1 MKGVKEMSKNVKV
14 DGFVWIAENGAV
26 DYGFFF
32 GDADEPVQF
41 QTTLKQ
47 LVRDTLEAY
56 KVIGSDVI
64 APYHAEDCLQL
75 IKALSNAQKMIEHE
89 LKRIETNVNQD
100 K

>member
-1 MKGVKEMSKNVKV
+1 MTKNVKV

-41 QTTLKQ
+41 ATTLKQ
-47 LVRDTLEAY
+47 LIRDTLEAY
-56 KVIGSDVI
+56 KVVGTDVV
-64 APYHAEDCLQL
+64 ADYHVEDCLQL
-75 IKALSNAQKMIEHE
+75 IHALSNAQKMIEHE
-89 LKRIETNVNQD
+89 IKRIETNANQN

>member
-1 MKGVKEMSKNVKV
+1 MSKNVKV

-41 QTTLKQ
+41 TTTLKQ

-56 KVIGSDVI
+56 KVIGSEVI
-64 APYHAEDCLQL
+64 APYHIEDCQQL
-75 IKALSNAQKMIEHE
+75 VKALRNAERMIENE
-89 LKRIETNVNQD
+89 IERAEQNANKD

>member
-56 KVIGSDVI
+56 KVVGTEVI
-64 APYHAEDCLQL
+64 AHYHTEDCLQL
-75 IKALSNAQKMIEHE
+75 IKALNNAQKMIEHE
-89 LKRIETNVNQD
+89 LKRIETNASQD

>member
-1 MKGVKEMSKNVKV
+1 MSKNVKV

-41 QTTLKQ
+41 TTTLKQ
-47 LVRDTLEAY
+47 LIRDTLEAY
-56 KVIGSDVI
+56 KVLGTDVV
-64 APYHAEDCLQL
+64 APYHVEDCHQL

-89 LKRIETNVNQD
+89 LKRIQTNASQD

>member
-1 MKGVKEMSKNVKV
+1 MSKNVKV

-26 DYGFFF
+26 DYGFFL

-41 QTTLKQ
+41 TTTLKQ

-56 KVIGSDVI
+56 KVTGTEFVEH
-64 APYHAEDCLQL
+64 YHIEDCQQL
-75 IKALSNAQKMIEHE
+75 SKALSNAQKMVEHE
-89 LKRIETNVNQD
+89 LKRIQTSASQD